1 MRRYLNRL
9 AAGVLVLTFSAA
21 AHAEGIPAT
30 GSDQREA
37 DPQKQMEQGE
47 KLQDPKA
54 DGKSG
59 PAERKKPN
67 KAGKKSPRRKP
78 DAQNGPAM
86 PPRADSMPVDPN

>member
-9 AAGVLVLTFSAA
+9 AAGVLVLAFSAA
-21 AHAEGIPAT
+21 AYAEGTPAT

-37 DPQKQMEQGE
+37 DPQKRMERGE
-47 KLQDPKA
+47 KLEDPKA
-54 DGKSG
+54 DGKPG

-78 DAQNGPAM
+78 DAQSGSAM
-86 PPRADSMPVDPN
+86 PPRTDSMPVDPN